1 MARLPIED
9 VLEDIRKTLSANSS
23 AVLVAPPGAGKTT
36 CVPLMLL
43 NEPWLNGREI
53 LMLEPRRLAA
63 RAAARY
69 MALLLG
75 EKVGETVGYRVR
87 LDSKVGPKTRIEV
100 VTEGVLIRMLQGDP
114 ALESVGAVIFDE
126 FHERNLQADLG
137 LAFCLESQAVL
148 RPDLRLLV
156 MSATLETGKIASLM
170 NDAPVIEELML
181 MVTFP
186 SIIGM
191 LVHDL
196 TKGRIS
202 HFAQSFGGTTSKIGI
217 FVVITINAAV
227 VMPQISWNA
236 SMIKPLIV
244 TLFIVS
250 AGYFVGYLGSFALK
264 DRTKELT
271 LTMMFNVGIRNNACG
286 LVIALTYFPPAV
298 AIPMTLSILYQQPLA
313 TVITRAFKQLRPAEE
328 C

>member
-1 MARLPIED
+1 MFNFFNKCNKWLGANMFAV
-9 VLEDIRKTLSANSS
+9 VLSGLFIGSFVNIPDSPFLRKLVVALFGYMTFVTALDTSFKEFAK
-23 AVLVAPPGAGKTT
+23 VLLK
-36 CVPLMLL
+36 
-43 NEPWLNGREI
+43 PWVSI
-53 LMLEPRRLAA
+53 
-63 RAAARY
+63 
-69 MALLLG
+69 
-75 EKVGETVGYRVR
+75 
-87 LDSKVGPKTRIEV
+87 
-100 VTEGVLIRMLQGDP
+100 GVLILVHLVTPLTAWLVGIVFYPGDP
-114 ALESVGAVIFDE
+114 YIRLGYLIGATIPIGVTSVMWTALVRGNLPISLVAVTLDTLVVPLILPLFLQIVVGQSV
-126 FHERNLQADLG
+126 NLDYTK
-137 LAFCLESQAVL
+137 
-148 RPDLRLLV
+148 
-156 MSATLETGKIASLM
+156 M
-170 NDAPVIEELML
+170 IEELML